1 MALKVNLATSDM
13 GIPFAGAY
21 ANIER
26 YVGDKNAI
34 QVVINFYA
42 SQEAYA
48 AGATPVMR
56 GMYEVAGLE
65 TKQFANVTVAGA
77 IYSLLKSGSAINM
90 NTQSTSDF
98 AAAIDC

>member
-1 MALKVNLATSDM
+1 MALKVDLATSDM

-26 YVGDKNAI
+26 YVGDQNAL

-42 SQEAYA
+42 SQAAYE

-56 GMYEVAGLE
+56 GMYEVSGLT

-77 IYSLLKSGSAINM
+77 IYALLKGGSAINM
-90 NTQSTSDF
+90 NTQSTTDF
-98 AAAIDC
+98 ASATDC